1 MKRRASDDGEDT
13 VVPDNMT
20 TAGSAVTVD
29 LDAAETVR
37 PDPETMTMIMGPMDE
52 AEETIEVRIEE
63 TMETPR
69 VTGLKRS

>member
-1 MKRRASDDGEDT
+1 MMARIQWWARIQWCQTMT
-13 VVPDNMT
+13 V
-20 TAGSAVTVD
+20 AGSAVTVD
-29 LDAAETVR
+29 LDAAETVG
-37 PDPETMTMIMGPMDE
+37 PDPETMTTIMGPVDE